1 MSDVELQTGAKCI
14 ACVMDNTAA
23 NRSAEAALE
32 RAHPHLVNIGCWS
45 HALSLLIKDFA
56 KRFKWV
62 ELPYMRAVEVSNAVN
77 NSEKMRSML
86 HAAWTA
92 LLPKQACVLPVQLL

>member
-1 MSDVELQTGAKCI
+1 MRDVELQTGAKCI
-14 ACVMDNTAA
+14 GFVMDNTAA

-32 RAHPHLVNIGCWS
+32 RAHPYLVNIGCWS

-62 ELPYMRAVEVSNAVN
+62 ELAYMRAVEVSNAIN
-77 NSEKMRSML
+77 NSEDAVL
-86 HAAWTA
+86 AACGHA
-92 LLPKQACVLPVQLL
+92 LLPKQACFLPVQPL